1 MPLLKMKATSP
12 TTARTNPLTGPI
24 DTPSASVSRNP
35 CSGTPQLGV
44 PPYRGRVTSVLIIE
58 NDRDSGPGRL
68 LDWLGARSISPV
80 VVRAWDGE
88 PVPGSVDGHAGLIL
102 LGGGML
108 PDEDER
114 SPWLPAERALLRQAH
129 GQVPVLGIC
138 LGAQLLAHTF
148 GGEVQ
153 GKYGQPEKGVT
164 SLTVLPA
171 AADDVLLAGLPST
184 VRAVESHQDQIT
196 RLPSD
201 AVLLMSSERCTNQML
216 RLGHQSWGVQFHPE
230 VEAER
235 VRRWSPDRLQAL
247 GFDRDTVVADAE
259 RYAVELEKTWST
271 VVGRFL
277 SLVG

>member
-1 MPLLKMKATSP
+1 
-12 TTARTNPLTGPI
+12 
-24 DTPSASVSRNP
+24 
-35 CSGTPQLGV
+35 
-44 PPYRGRVTSVLIIE
+44 VLIIE

-68 LDWLGARSISPV
+68 LDWLQERDISPV

-88 PVPGSVDGHAGLIL
+88 PVPADVDGHAALVL

-114 SPWLPAERALLRQAH
+114 SPWLPAERALLRAAH

-164 SLTVLPA
+164 SLTLLPA
-171 AADDVLLAGLPST
+171 AADDLLLAGLQST

-196 RLPSD
+196 RLPDD
-201 AVLLMSSERCTNQML
+201 AVLLMSSERCAIQML
-216 RLGHQSWGVQFHPE
+216 RIGQSWGVQFHPE

-235 VRRWSPDRLQAL
+235 VRRWDPKRLRSL
-247 GFDRDTVVADAE
+247 GFDPALVLADAE
-259 RYAVELEKTWST
+259 RYAVELEKTWSA

>member
-1 MPLLKMKATSP
+1 MP
-12 TTARTNPLTGPI
+12 
-24 DTPSASVSRNP
+24 
-35 CSGTPQLGV
+35 GV
-44 PPYRGRVTSVLIIE
+44 PPPYRCGVTSVLIIE

-68 LDWLGARSISPV
+68 LDWLDERDLAPV

-88 PVPGSVDGHAGLIL
+88 PVPASVDGHAALIL

-114 SPWLPAERALLRQAH
+114 SPWLPAERALLRAAH
-129 GQVPVLGIC
+129 GRVPVLGIC

-196 RLPSD
+196 RLPDD

-216 RLGHQSWGVQFHPE
+216 RIGQSWGVQFHPE

-235 VRRWSPDRLQAL
+235 VRRWTPERLRSL
-247 GFDRDTVVADAE
+247 GFDRDAVVADAE
-259 RYAVELEKTWST
+259 RYAVELEKTWSA

>member
-1 MPLLKMKATSP
+1 MP
-12 TTARTNPLTGPI
+12 
-24 DTPSASVSRNP
+24 
-35 CSGTPQLGV
+35 GV
-44 PPYRGRVTSVLIIE
+44 PPPYRCRVTSVLIIE

-68 LDWLGARSISPV
+68 LDWLDERGITPA

-88 PVPGSVDGHAGLIL
+88 PVPASVDGYAALIL

-114 SPWLPAERALLRQAH
+114 SPWLPAERALLRAAH
-129 GQVPVLGIC
+129 GRVPVLGIC

-171 AADDVLLAGLPST
+171 AQDDVLLAGLPST
-184 VRAVESHQDQIT
+184 VLAVESHQDQIT
-196 RLPSD
+196 RLPDD
-201 AVLLMSSERCTNQML
+201 AVLLMSSERCPNQML
-216 RLGHQSWGVQFHPE
+216 RIGQSWGVQFHPE
-230 VEAER
+230 VEADR
-235 VRRWSPDRLQAL
+235 VRRWNPERLRSL
-247 GFDRDTVVADAE
+247 GFDPDEVVAGAE
-259 RYAVELEKTWST
+259 RHAAELDKTWSA